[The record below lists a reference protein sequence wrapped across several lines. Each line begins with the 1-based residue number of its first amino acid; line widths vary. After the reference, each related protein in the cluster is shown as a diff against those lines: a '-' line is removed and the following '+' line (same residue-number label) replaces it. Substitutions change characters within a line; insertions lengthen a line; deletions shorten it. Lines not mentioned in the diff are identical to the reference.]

1 VHPAAI
7 YAEDFDGMAELA
19 AHVARVASDRAEHA
33 RYFEWVGRTAE
44 AWPTHYG
51 EIEARRQGARS
62 FMQYACE
69 RTLDGRRPGGGA
81 HRPTHKIDY
90 LKVEGDPSLHASQP
104 ASQPAARA
112 HTLSHAHAVERE

>member
-81 HRPTHKIDY
+81 HRPT
-90 LKVEGDPSLHASQP
+90 ASQP